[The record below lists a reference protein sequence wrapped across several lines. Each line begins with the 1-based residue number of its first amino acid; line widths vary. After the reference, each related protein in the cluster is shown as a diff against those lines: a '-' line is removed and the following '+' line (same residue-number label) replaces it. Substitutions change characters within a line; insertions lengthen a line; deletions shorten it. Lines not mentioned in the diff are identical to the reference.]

1 MAQASFLF
9 KEMIYN
15 SVCKNKIIYVDGQ
28 QKIIDYVKCVPRS
41 SDIQVHC
48 TDGTIFIAN
57 EGAPFDFE
65 VNNKLQWK
73 KANRKQIASSKN
85 NL

>member
-1 MAQASFLF
+1 MKASFVF
-9 KEMIYN
+9 KEMVYN
-15 SVCKNKIIYVDGQ
+15 SICKDKIIYVDGE

-41 SDIQVHC
+41 GDVQLHFTNGDIHM
-48 TDGTIFIAN
+48 AN
-57 EGAPFDFE
+57 ESHVFDFE

-73 KANRKQIASSKN
+73 KANKRQIQQSKT